1 MHLAAARFSHPLRE
15 DPDGTIRVGHS
26 RVTLQ
31 AVVDAYQQGASPEEI
46 ALRYPVLALEQ
57 VYATISFYLANEVA
71 LCEYLEAHRSS
82 TAAAREQAERR
93 PTVAQLRD
101 KLRARR

>member
-1 MHLAAARFSHPLRE
+1 MHLAAATFSHPLRE
-15 DPDGTIRVGHS
+15 DPDGTIRVGPS

-31 AVVDAYQQGASPEEI
+31 AVLGAYHQGAGPEEI
-46 ALRYPVLALEQ
+46 ALRYPVLTLEQ

-71 LCEYLEAHRSS
+71 LREYLEEHRRA
-82 TAAAREQAERR
+82 TAAARERVERQ
-93 PTVAQLRD
+93 PTVVHLRD

>member
-46 ALRYPVLALEQ
+46 RKAASLETTQ
-57 VYATISFYLANEVA
+57 
-71 LCEYLEAHRSS
+71 
-82 TAAAREQAERR
+82 
-93 PTVAQLRD
+93 
-101 KLRARR
+101 